1 MTRALEQ
8 PHFVP
13 YGDGRRRS
21 ASAGGA
27 WTKAYGWW
35 SLAVG
40 RNQSQLN
47 GLKVTLFDKELLR
60 ITAGQRTRFLAALG
74 MTSLEMPKAS
84 SQRPTA
90 NDQQATAND
99 QQPTANDHEPSA
111 NDHQLSTNS
120 KSLPGGASPGR
131 LLVKILGF
139 LRCIVSPTV
148 SVSFSSLQPFS
159 WLP

>member
-40 RNQSQLN
+40 RNESQLN
-47 GLKVTLFDKELLR
+47 GLKVALFDKELLR
-60 ITAGQRTRFLAALG
+60 IMAGQKTRFLAALG
-74 MTSLEMPKAS
+74 MTSLEMPKTNSDRPAAN
-84 SQRPTA
+84 SQRP
-90 NDQQATAND
+90 
-99 QQPTANDHEPSA
+99 
-111 NDHQLSTNS
+111 
-120 KSLPGGASPGR
+120 
-131 LLVKILGF
+131 
-139 LRCIVSPTV
+139 
-148 SVSFSSLQPFS
+148 
-159 WLP
+159 

>member
-13 YGDGRRRS
+13 YGDGRRSSVVGQRRS

-40 RNQSQLN
+40 RNESQLN
-47 GLKVTLFDKELLR
+47 GLKVTQFDKELLR
-60 ITAGQRTRFLAALG
+60 TTAGQRTRFLAALG
-74 MTSLEMPKAS
+74 MTSLENAEG
-84 SQRPTA
+84 
-90 NDQQATAND
+90 DQSTKISFERTTISHQL
-99 QQPTANDHEPSA
+99 SA
-111 NDHQLSTNS
+111 NEHQLSTNS

-139 LRCIVSPTV
+139 LRRIVSQTV